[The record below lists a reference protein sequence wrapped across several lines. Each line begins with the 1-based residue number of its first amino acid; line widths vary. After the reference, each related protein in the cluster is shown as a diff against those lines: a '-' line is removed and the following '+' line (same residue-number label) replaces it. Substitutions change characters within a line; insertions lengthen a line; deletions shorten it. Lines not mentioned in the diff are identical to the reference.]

1 MKNTVLVVVACSAP
15 LTSVELGSIAR
26 ASGAGIYRRVTPA
39 GTSFD
44 GDVVF
49 AVSPAQGT
57 RAQLEPMIIESLAVS
72 VVERAIERAVRSAPG
87 REGIPGL
94 ADEL

>member
-1 MKNTVLVVVACSAP
+1 
-15 LTSVELGSIAR
+15 LTSVELTSIAH

-44 GDVVF
+44 GDVAF
-49 AVSPAQGT
+49 AVSPTQGM
-57 RAQLEPMIIESLAVS
+57 RASVEPMIIESLAVS
-72 VVERAIERAVRSAPG
+72 VVERAIERAVRCAHG

-94 ADEL
+94 AGEL